1 VTVSTYLLV
10 AWIALLGAD
19 RIDLLGGDGLF
30 LLTPFL
36 ILTPVYLTYE
46 TIRVAV
52 FRERLT
58 AWKNAPVYS
67 LLLLVF
73 LSVVVLSTFGSTDIL
88 ASARRSLLLVA
99 LSLGTL
105 SVALL
110 ATGRAQLERA
120 LVLGA
125 EAGLA
130 IAVLFGAFQ
139 IAVVVTLIPDE
150 FRVGYLS
157 VDLMPM
163 RYAGLFPRLSGQVVD
178 ANRAGLLFLFYL
190 FVLGKWAD
198 PGPRR
203 RAWMAIG
210 IVLLLLT
217 LSRSAL
223 LAAACVAAVA
233 AWSAWKG
240 RLSPGVMLTTTI
252 CVALVTALLLA
263 SPNLRGQ
270 VGRALE
276 PLGARFSLSEGSA
289 QDHRS
294 LLERGIEEATVS
306 VRRAA
311 VGAGYGESFLLLQDI
326 FPGNRY
332 GNFHSLF
339 LTVMVESGVFALI
352 LCLVLLGVPLIYD
365 SPLRPMVAGL
375 VGFNLFYQSLSEPT
389 FWFVLALAWLSLR
402 YSGPAGADAKS
413 GNLPTAPLIRP
424 MEPVAR

>member
-1 VTVSTYLLV
+1 MRVSTYLLAAWV
-10 AWIALLGAD
+10 AFLSAD
-19 RIDLLGGDGLF
+19 RIDFLGGAGPF
-30 LLTPFL
+30 VLTPFL

-46 TIRVAV
+46 TVRVAV
-52 FRERLT
+52 FRERLIV
-58 AWKNAPVYS
+58 WKTAPVYS
-67 LLLLVF
+67 FVLLMF
-73 LSVVVLSTFGSTDIL
+73 LSVVVLSTFVSTDIL

-110 ATGRAQLERA
+110 TAGRAQLERA

-125 EAGLA
+125 ELGLA

-139 IAVVVTLIPDE
+139 IAAVLALTPDE

-157 VDLMPM
+157 VDVAPM
-163 RYAGLFPRLSGQVVD
+163 RYAGLIPRPSGPVMD

-203 RAWMAIG
+203 RVWMTIG

-223 LAAACVAAVA
+223 LATASLAAVA
-233 AWSAWKG
+233 AWSAWRG
-240 RLSPGVMLTTTI
+240 RLSPGVMLTTTGGM
-252 CVALVTALLLA
+252 ALITGLLLA
-263 SPNLRGQ
+263 SPDLREQ
-270 VGRALE
+270 VSRAFE
-276 PLGARFSLSEGSA
+276 PLGARFSLGEGSA
-289 QDHRS
+289 QDHTR
-294 LLERGIEEATVS
+294 LLDRGIEEATVS
-306 VRRAA
+306 VRRVA

-339 LTVMVESGVFALI
+339 LTVIVESGVFALM
-352 LCLVLLGVPLIYD
+352 LSLVLVGVPLLYD

-375 VGFNLFYQSLSEPT
+375 VGFNIFYQSLSEPT

-402 YSGPAGADAKS
+402 FSAPARADA
-413 GNLPTAPLIRP
+413 
-424 MEPVAR
+424 